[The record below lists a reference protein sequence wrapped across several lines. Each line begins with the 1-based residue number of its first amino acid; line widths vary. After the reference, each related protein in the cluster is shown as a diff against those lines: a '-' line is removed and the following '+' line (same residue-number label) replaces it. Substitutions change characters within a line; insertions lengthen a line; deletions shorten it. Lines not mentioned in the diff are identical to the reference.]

1 MLLYDFINTVRY
13 IIICIWMVYEYFL
26 KLLNRMIGLKELLRV
41 NNLIVHYNSLF
52 YMNKLF
58 RL

>member
-1 MLLYDFINTVRY
+1 
-13 IIICIWMVYEYFL
+13 MVYEYFL